1 MMFLNPTLLN
11 QMNAANPDKQFGV
24 LDADGWTGWTVVDG
38 EDGESQATGFSDQ
51 LLVTIKIN
59 RADAEVLAT
68 FVGLVP
74 WDDLT
79 ALDK

>member
-1 MMFLNPTLLN
+1 MAVDRAPLPRQCSSQTPHLQPRRGATLR
-11 QMNAANPDKQFGV
+11 P
-24 LDADGWTGWTVVDG
+24 
-38 EDGESQATGFSDQ
+38 TGFGDQ

-59 RADAEVLAT
+59 RADAEILAT

-79 ALDK
+79 ALHE